1 VTANINREGSRISI
15 EGSLSS
21 ANLHYLLA
29 TIHSGTAKAGYSD
42 LTLDLS
48 QCSLAFPG
56 AMLGLAAQVVRLR
69 ESHIYCDL
77 RLPDDERLKRLFL
90 NANWAHL
97 LDPRHYEPS
106 RFKRITSMPAT
117 QLKGPDQQHMV
128 VDGIV
133 DTILGAIPGMKR
145 ADFAAFEWAI
155 NELTDN
161 VLTHSESQIGGL
173 VQVSTFQKNR
183 KRVEF
188 VVADA
193 GIGIPASLRQSH
205 LNITSDTEALDRAI
219 REGVTR
225 DKSLGQGNGLFGSWQ
240 ICNLCEGHFQVD
252 SGYARLVDT
261 PKHGLHVYSERVP
274 YDGTLIVATVDFS
287 NPELLQEALRFEG
300 KKHSPVDYIEKHFE
314 AQDVEKVIFNLR
326 REASS
331 LGSRRAGTPVRQ
343 KLLNLSG
350 MSSERRICVDFAEIA
365 LVSSSFADEVVGK
378 IFMEIGAL
386 EFMQRFELRN
396 MSPMVKQIVE
406 RAIHQRMKV

>member
-1 VTANINREGSRISI
+1 
-15 EGSLSS
+15 
-21 ANLHYLLA
+21 
-29 TIHSGTAKAGYSD
+29 
-42 LTLDLS
+42 
-48 QCSLAFPG
+48 
-56 AMLGLAAQVVRLR
+56 MLGLSAQVIELR
-69 ESHIYCDL
+69 EANIYCDL
-77 RLPDDERLKRLFL
+77 KLPDEERLKRLFL
-90 NANWAHL
+90 NANWAYF

-106 RFKRITSMPAT
+106 RFKGFTSMPAT
-117 QLKGPDQQHMV
+117 QLKGPDQQQTV

-193 GIGIPASLRQSH
+193 GIGIPASLRQSY
-205 LNITSDTEALDRAI
+205 LDISSDTEALDKAI

-261 PKHGLHVYSERVP
+261 VKGGLHVYSEKIP
-274 YDGTLIVATVDFS
+274 YSGTLIVATVDFS

-314 AQDVEKVIFNLR
+314 TGDVEDIVFDVR
-326 REASS
+326 QEASS
-331 LGSRRAGTPVRQ
+331 LGSRRAGMPVRQ
-343 KLLNLSG
+343 KLLNLST
-350 MSSERRICVDFAEIA
+350 MSSGRRICIDFAGIG

-378 IFMEIGAL
+378 IFMEVGAL
-386 EFMQRFELRN
+386 DFMQRFELRS

-406 RAIHQRMKV
+406 RAIHQRMKA